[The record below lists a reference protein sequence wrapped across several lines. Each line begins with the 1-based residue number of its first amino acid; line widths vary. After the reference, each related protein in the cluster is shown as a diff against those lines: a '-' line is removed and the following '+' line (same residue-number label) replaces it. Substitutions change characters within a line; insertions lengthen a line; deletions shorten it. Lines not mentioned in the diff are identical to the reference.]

1 VGNRVE
7 NKNLVQ
13 PERIT
18 SQLTDQLTG
27 LAEAAKNLEGALY
40 KERNYSKELRD
51 YISRQTLHVQQLGE
65 SHQSLRSQLSELQ
78 SLEATST
85 AQIQRLTHELS
96 LAMAELAQ
104 YRSAWSHVLKR
115 EEAARASLESKK
127 ACDDKIAELEAK
139 ITELSNLVHSERAQV
154 EHAKKSQ
161 AYAEAEIKKLNEKAV
176 SLELIQ
182 EKLMKQISS
191 FEDMKKNYELEVAT
205 AQAKLREQYELEAI
219 ALRQKLM
226 NENTFELARLKDHL
240 QAAEHE
246 TAQSELAKRIDV
258 ERKQIQLDSDTRLQR
273 ESARIQHESQIQ
285 VSREMQK
292 LRSEFTQVMSHK
304 EETIAI
310 LTRKCSEAELEYSKE
325 KIQHSRSMNDL
336 KSLTQDATQA
346 NNAVE
351 IMKRQLDLAKLN
363 ESKNALRVERLEK
376 QIAALAS
383 EHALQQRIL
392 QNSIRADEQ
401 TLIETTQVS
410 SGIPLPNVFN

>member
-154 EHAKKSQ
+154 EHAKK
-161 AYAEAEIKKLNEKAV
+161 
-176 SLELIQ
+176 
-182 EKLMKQISS
+182 
-191 FEDMKKNYELEVAT
+191 
-205 AQAKLREQYELEAI
+205 R
-219 ALRQKLM
+219 
-226 NENTFELARLKDHL
+226 
-240 QAAEHE
+240 
-246 TAQSELAKRIDV
+246 
-258 ERKQIQLDSDTRLQR
+258 
-273 ESARIQHESQIQ
+273 
-285 VSREMQK
+285 
-292 LRSEFTQVMSHK
+292 
-304 EETIAI
+304 
-310 LTRKCSEAELEYSKE
+310 
-325 KIQHSRSMNDL
+325 
-336 KSLTQDATQA
+336 
-346 NNAVE
+346 
-351 IMKRQLDLAKLN
+351 
-363 ESKNALRVERLEK
+363 
-376 QIAALAS
+376 
-383 EHALQQRIL
+383 
-392 QNSIRADEQ
+392 
-401 TLIETTQVS
+401 
-410 SGIPLPNVFN
+410 